1 MKDSNLKTDLRSL
14 VDRYGIERVSREVDK
29 IAVSARRAA
38 DGKHDPARAARK
50 NGRQRPR
57 NTTPEYVGKMDISPE
72 RRTAMLAL
80 AARFDEK
87 SFLPAWAD
95 IRHFCEMYGIE
106 APASKSRAGAIPRVF
121 KFLAGME
128 PGELQKL
135 LDQRAFSGPS
145 RLGPIAEAIRQ
156 HGRAA
161 RGRRDE
167 ADATAQDQGPSHP
180 RGSPSS
186 PGAGSAATDLRE

>member
-1 MKDSNLKTDLRSL
+1 MKDPGLKADLRSL

-29 IAVSARRAA
+29 LAGSVRRAA
-38 DGKHDPARAARK
+38 DGKHDPDRATRE

-57 NTTPEYVGKMDISPE
+57 TTTPEYVGKMDISPDL
-72 RRTAMLAL
+72 RTTILAL

-121 KFLAGME
+121 RFLAGLD
-128 PGELQKL
+128 PGELRRL
-135 LDQRAFSGPS
+135 VDEEVFSGPS

-167 ADATAQDQGPSHP
+167 AGATAQDQGPSHP
-180 RGSPSS
+180 RGTPSS
-186 PGAGSAATDLRE
+186 PGAGSAA

>member
-1 MKDSNLKTDLRSL
+1 MKDPSLKTDLRSL

-29 IAVSARRAA
+29 IAVSARRAT
-38 DGKHDPARAARK
+38 DGKHVLDRATRE
-50 NGRQRPR
+50 NDRQKPR
-57 NTTPEYVGKMDISPE
+57 TTTPEYVGKMDISPD

-106 APASKSRAGAIPRVF
+106 TPASKSRAGAIPRVF

-128 PGELQKL
+128 PGELEKL
-135 LDQRAFSGPS
+135 LDRRAFSGPS

-167 ADATAQDQGPSHP
+167 PSATAQDQGPRTTLGAAPLP
-180 RGSPSS
+180 RG
-186 PGAGSAATDLRE
+186 GSAT

>member
-1 MKDSNLKTDLRSL
+1 MKPPSLKTELRSL
-14 VDRYGIERVSREVDK
+14 VSRYGIERVSREVDK
-29 IAVSARRAA
+29 IAASVRRAA
-38 DGKHDPARAARK
+38 DGKHDPNRATRE

-57 NTTPEYVGKMDISPE
+57 TTAPEYVGKMDISSD

-87 SFLPAWAD
+87 SFLPAWVD

-106 APASKSRAGAIPRVF
+106 TPASRSRAGAIPRVF
-121 KFLAGME
+121 RFLAGME
-128 PGELQKL
+128 PCELRKL
-135 LDQRAFSGPS
+135 LDRRTFSGPS

-167 ADATAQDQGPSHP
+167 PDTAAQDQGSNHP
-180 RGSPSS
+180 RGRLPA
-186 PGAGSAATDLRE
+186 PGAGSAA